1 MKIIDIKKSDLPVRV
16 KLTEGFTSEDSFDI
30 GMIVQITN
38 YKEEWDS
45 VDGMV
50 YEVYTTALV
59 SDFEYNNSIAD
70 RKWYDKNGV
79 PCLSIFEAS
88 QSDPGRKNFETSIY
102 VMGDDDFFEVVYS
115 REQLEGE
122 IEEIINNII
131 DDARSKWSSFDEE
144 EEAIRNYTNLII
156 SKL

>member
-1 MKIIDIKKSDLPVRV
+1 MKIIDINKSDLPVRV

-50 YEVYTTALV
+50 YEVSTTALA

-70 RKWYDKNGV
+70 RNWYDKNGV
-79 PCLSIFEAS
+79 PCLSIFEAKES
-88 QSDPGRKNFETSIY
+88 NTGEKNFKTSIY

-115 REQLEGE
+115 REQLEEE